1 MQILESSFGGL
12 TVNDSKNDRKMFN
25 KHPVK
30 SVTITVCMT
39 CLIIAYLLFGSGL
52 INWSKINETCMQV
65 VAQYEEQL
73 ASKLEEN
80 TVVEPD
86 DNLDKTVEANDTQ
99 VADEDNQLKSVNTF
113 IASVMCSVITLL
125 ELFVA
130 IALLVY
136 ALRRVLG

>member
-1 MQILESSFGGL
+1 MIE
-12 TVNDSKNDRKMFN
+12 RIFN

-30 SVTITVCMT
+30 SIAVTVCMT
-39 CLIIAYLLFGSGL
+39 CLILAYLTFGSGL
-52 INWSKINETCMQV
+52 INWTKINEHYMQV

-73 ASKLEEN
+73 ASKIEEN
-80 TVVEPD
+80 TVVESD

-99 VADEDNQLKSVNTF
+99 AADEDNQLKSINTF
-113 IASVMCSVITLL
+113 IASVMYSVITLL

-136 ALRRVLG
+136 ALRRVL

>member
-1 MQILESSFGGL
+1 MTLKTIE
-12 TVNDSKNDRKMFN
+12 RIFN

-30 SVTITVCMT
+30 SIAITICMS
-39 CLIIAYLLFGSGL
+39 CIIIAYLLFGSGL

-73 ASKLEEN
+73 SSKIEED
-80 TVVEPD
+80 TVVESD

-99 VADEDNQLKSVNTF
+99 VADEDNQLKSINTF
-113 IASVMCSVITLL
+113 IASVMYSVITLL

-136 ALRRVLG
+136 ALGRVLG

>member
-1 MQILESSFGGL
+1 MSCI
-12 TVNDSKNDRKMFN
+12 
-25 KHPVK
+25 
-30 SVTITVCMT
+30 
-39 CLIIAYLLFGSGL
+39 IIAYLLFVSGL
-52 INWSKINETCMQV
+52 INWPKINEHYIQV
-65 VAQYEEQL
+65 VAEYKEQL
-73 ASKLEEN
+73 ASKIEEN
-80 TVVEPD
+80 TIVESD

-136 ALRRVLG
+136 ALRRVL

>member
-1 MQILESSFGGL
+1 MTLKTIE
-12 TVNDSKNDRKMFN
+12 RIFN

-30 SVTITVCMT
+30 SVAITICMT
-39 CLIIAYLLFGSGL
+39 CIIIAYLLFGSWI

-73 ASKLEEN
+73 SSKIEED
-80 TVVEPD
+80 TVVESD

-99 VADEDNQLKSVNTF
+99 VADEDNQLKSINTF
-113 IASVMCSVITLL
+113 IASVMYSVITLL

-136 ALRRVLG
+136 ALGRVLG

>member
-1 MQILESSFGGL
+1 MTLKTIG
-12 TVNDSKNDRKMFN
+12 RIFN

-30 SVTITVCMT
+30 SVAIIICMT
-39 CLIIAYLLFGSGL
+39 CIIIAYLLFGSGL
-52 INWSKINETCMQV
+52 INWSKVNEHYMQV

-73 ASKLEEN
+73 ASKIKEN
-80 TVVEPD
+80 TVVESD

-99 VADEDNQLKSVNTF
+99 VADEDNQLKSIDTF
-113 IASVMCSVITLL
+113 IASVMYSVITVL

>member
-1 MQILESSFGGL
+1 MILKTIE
-12 TVNDSKNDRKMFN
+12 RIFN

-30 SVTITVCMT
+30 SIAITICMS
-39 CLIIAYLLFGSGL
+39 CIIIAYLLFGSGL

-73 ASKLEEN
+73 ASKIKEN
-80 TVVEPD
+80 TVVESD

-99 VADEDNQLKSVNTF
+99 VADEDNQLKSIDTF
-113 IASVMCSVITLL
+113 IASVMYSVITVL

>member
-1 MQILESSFGGL
+1 MIE
-12 TVNDSKNDRKMFN
+12 RIFN

-30 SVTITVCMT
+30 SIAVTVCMT
-39 CLIIAYLLFGSGL
+39 CLILAYLTFGSGL
-52 INWSKINETCMQV
+52 INWTKINEHYMQV

-73 ASKLEEN
+73 ASKIEEN
-80 TVVEPD
+80 TVVESD

-99 VADEDNQLKSVNTF
+99 AADEDNQLKSINTF
-113 IASVMCSVITLL
+113 IESVMYSVITLL

-136 ALRRVLG
+136 ALRRVL

>member
-1 MQILESSFGGL
+1 MTLKTIE
-12 TVNDSKNDRKMFN
+12 RIFN

-30 SVTITVCMT
+30 SVAITICMT
-39 CLIIAYLLFGSGL
+39 CIIIAYLLFGSGL
-52 INWSKINETCMQV
+52 INWSKVNEHYMQV

-73 ASKLEEN
+73 ASKIEEN
-80 TVVEPD
+80 TVVESD

-99 VADEDNQLKSVNTF
+99 VADEDNQLKSINTF
-113 IASVMCSVITLL
+113 IASVMYSVITLL

-136 ALRRVLG
+136 ALRHVLG

>member
-1 MQILESSFGGL
+1 MTLKTIE
-12 TVNDSKNDRKMFN
+12 RIFN

-30 SVTITVCMT
+30 SVAITICMS
-39 CLIIAYLLFGSGL
+39 CIIIAYLLFGSSL
-52 INWSKINETCMQV
+52 INWSKVNEHCMQV

-73 ASKLEEN
+73 SSKIEED
-80 TVVEPD
+80 TVVESD

-99 VADEDNQLKSVNTF
+99 VADEDNQLKSINTF
-113 IASVMCSVITLL
+113 IESVMCSVITLL

-136 ALRRVLG
+136 ALGRVLG

>member
-1 MQILESSFGGL
+1 MIE
-12 TVNDSKNDRKMFN
+12 RIFN

-30 SVTITVCMT
+30 SIAVTVCMT
-39 CLIIAYLLFGSGL
+39 CLILAYLTFGSGL
-52 INWSKINETCMQV
+52 INWTKINENYMQV

-73 ASKLEEN
+73 ASKIEEN
-80 TVVEPD
+80 TVVESD

-99 VADEDNQLKSVNTF
+99 AADEDNQLKSINTF
-113 IASVMCSVITLL
+113 IASVMYSVITLL

-136 ALRRVLG
+136 ALRRVL